1 MYNNTSPIKFPENF
15 LWGGATAANQIE
27 GAWNEDGK
35 GMTIEDCLPY
45 REVGVADFTKQFAFT
60 SKDLE
65 EAFAA
70 GPKANYPKRRG
81 IDFYHHY
88 KEDIKLFAEMGYK
101 VFRMSICWSR
111 IFTDPRDEKPNEAG
125 IAFYE
130 DMFKECKKYGIEPL
144 VTLSHYDPPVVL
156 ATDYR
161 GWYSREVIDLFEKY
175 ARVCFERFGK
185 YVKYWLTFNE
195 VDAMLRHPVTSGALI
210 EDRFPDVPF
219 EQAIYQAMHHQMIA
233 SAKAVKIGHELCPGS
248 QIGCM
253 MTKLCFYPFTCKPE
267 DNLATQKRMR
277 GIYRYVDIQVFG
289 EYPLYLQKEVANKG
303 YTIHMEPED
312 AQILKEGTVDFVSF
326 SYYMTSCMAANTE
339 GLDMAPGNTVNGVKN
354 PYLPSSAWGW
364 QTDPTGLRISLV
376 ELYDRYRKP
385 LFIVENGLGERDVLA
400 EDGKVHDPYRM
411 EYLKDHVK
419 AMSDAINEDGVDLW
433 GYTWWGCIDLVS
445 ESTRQMSKRYGFIYV
460 DVDDYGK
467 GTFKRIKKDSF
478 DYYKQV
484 IASNGEN
491 LEY

>member
-1 MYNNTSPIKFPENF
+1 MYNNTSPLKFPKNF

-60 SKDLE
+60 SKDLD
-65 EAFAA
+65 EALAA
-70 GPKANYPKRRG
+70 GPEANYPKRRG
-81 IDFYHHY
+81 IDFYHYY
-88 KEDIKLFAEMGYK
+88 KEDIKMFAEMGYK

-125 IAFYE
+125 ITFYE

-210 EDRFPDVPF
+210 EDRFTDMPF

-233 SAKAVKIGHELCPGS
+233 SAKAVKIGHEILPDA

-267 DNLATQKRMR
+267 DNLANQQRMR

-289 EYPLYLQKEVANKG
+289 EYPRYLLKEIENKG
-303 YTIHMEPED
+303 YTIQMAPED
-312 AQILKEGTVDFVSF
+312 ARILKDGCVDFVSF

-354 PYLPSSAWGW
+354 PYLPSSEWGW

-385 LFIVENGLGERDVLA
+385 LFIVENGLGAKDVVA
-400 EDGKVHDPYRM
+400 EDGKVHDPYRC
-411 EYLKDHVK
+411 EYLRDHVK

-478 DYYKQV
+478 DYYRQV
-484 IASNGEN
+484 IESNGEN